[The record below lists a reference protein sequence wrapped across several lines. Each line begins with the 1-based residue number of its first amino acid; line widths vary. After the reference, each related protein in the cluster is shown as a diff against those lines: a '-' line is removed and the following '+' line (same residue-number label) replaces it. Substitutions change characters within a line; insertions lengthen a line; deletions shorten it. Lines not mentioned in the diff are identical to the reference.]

1 MDSLCF
7 YLRAVNW
14 ENEQKRML
22 NLLIS
27 HAIAA
32 SDRLASILASSE
44 DVLEAQ
50 RLINFELIQGRRE
63 L

>member
-1 MDSLCF
+1 M
-7 YLRAVNW
+7 
-14 ENEQKRML
+14 

-44 DVLEAQ
+44 DLMEAQ
-50 RLINFELIQGRRE
+50 RLINLELI
-63 L
+63 